1 MDSLK
6 TLSDN
11 QLIDLLK
18 TSDHSAF
25 NEIYHRYFQ
34 MLFVHAC
41 QKLSDEEKAKDVI
54 QEIFA
59 TLWFKRD
66 MDLQIKNLPAYLFT
80 AVRNKVFDIYAH
92 ETVQQKHLDSLEAFL
107 SSSQP
112 VSTDYL
118 IREKELQTYIDKQ
131 IDALPPKM
139 KAVFELSRKGQ
150 LSHEEIA
157 DQLQTNTNNVSKHIN
172 GALKILRTKFDMLFF
187 FL

>member
-1 MDSLK
+1 MASCK
-6 TLSDN
+6 TLSDT
-11 QLIDLLK
+11 QLVELLK
-18 TSDHSAF
+18 ESDHPAF

-59 TLWFKRD
+59 ALWFKRD
-66 MDLQIKNLPAYLFT
+66 IDLQIKNLAAYLFT

-107 SSSQP
+107 SSNQP
-112 VSTDYL
+112 VSTDSR
-118 IREKELQTYIDKQ
+118 IREKELQIYIDKQ
-131 IDALPPKM
+131 IDALPAKM

-157 DQLQTNTNNVSKHIN
+157 DQLHTNTNNVSKHIN
-172 GALKILRTKFDMLFF
+172 GALKILRTKLNILFF
-187 FL
+187 FF

>member
-1 MDSLK
+1 MANLK
-6 TLSDN
+6 TLSDKE
-11 QLIDLLK
+11 LVDLLK

-34 MLFVHAC
+34 VLFIHAC

-92 ETVQQKHLDSLEAFL
+92 ETVQQKHLDSLETFL
-107 SSSQP
+107 SSNQP
-112 VSTDYL
+112 VSTDYR

-131 IDALPPKM
+131 IDALPSKM
-139 KAVFELSRKGQ
+139 KAVFELSRRGQ

-187 FL
+187 FF